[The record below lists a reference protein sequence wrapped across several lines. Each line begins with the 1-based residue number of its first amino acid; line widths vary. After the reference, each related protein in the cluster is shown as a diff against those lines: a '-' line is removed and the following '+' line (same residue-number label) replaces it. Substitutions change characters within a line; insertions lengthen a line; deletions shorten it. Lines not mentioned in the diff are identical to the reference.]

1 MFNPSFLPPN
11 NTPQDSLEPV
21 LSKKAVELHWG
32 EHYQA
37 HVKALNER
45 LREEPELAKL
55 PLEELV
61 KKAYRH
67 GNPLMLFNDAA
78 EVGGRKVLRGVL
90 GFGI

>member
-1 MFNPSFLPPN
+1 MFNPSFRSPN
-11 NTPQDSLEPV
+11 NSLQDSLEPV

-32 EHYQA
+32 GHYQA
-37 HVKALNER
+37 HVAALNER

-78 EVGGRKVLRGVL
+78 EVGGGGRL
-90 GFGI
+90 GS